1 MFGATSQFIARLKAV
16 HWLIVSLTFSG
27 FIFLLQAPW
36 DPEPHHDGIMFTAAF
51 AASKGMIANRDYFTQ
66 YGPLTPEIQGLWLH
80 LTDPTLLNLRIFTA
94 LLLTLSAGLLF
105 WTTYKFLGSKLAF
118 LIAVGWSLS
127 TPKILPTNLP
137 WSSIFSTLLIL
148 VVMLLIPHAMAA
160 SGVKQKFCGGLIG
173 FLLFMG
179 GFIRI
184 QMWLNCILL
193 ILAIL
198 ILRRRDGQTLVIN
211 GFVGGVVGLVIS
223 VSVMHWLGMYSSWF
237 SQCISWAIHA
247 YSGPKPD
254 IKAQIVNTLLP
265 LSFFYFSFIFIAYLK
280 LTQRIRNK
288 LFPSA
293 GLGIFLL
300 ALSQIGRIPLDYKLK
315 SFRNPKYMLIW
326 QSENVHYLLNDL
338 AIFAVLYFAYE
349 IIRYKLKT
357 ISLANLMYVALGLG
371 TLTQLYPSPDAL
383 HLWWIVPVCFAA
395 VAPLLPDR
403 MERLFGPGWQKST
416 GFAIGVLIFSLL
428 VNLGISASET
438 RVRYTDPI
446 LSGMRGS
453 ANSPTEETML
463 LLAKYGRTGSVDMQ
477 CQNGLFAS
485 AGGRYLASSG
495 AFVNWGPRGN
505 DINQTSSTQRFFCF
519 ISKPFSSQINLD
531 KWNKI
536 FEIESEI
543 PGQYN
548 VLFEKY

>member
-1 MFGATSQFIARLKAV
+1 MFDTTPKLVARLKAV
-16 HWLIVSLTFSG
+16 HWLIISLVFSG
-27 FIFLLQAPW
+27 FVFLFQASW

-51 AASKGMIANRDYFTQ
+51 AASKGKIPNRDYFTQ

-80 LTDPTLLNLRIFTA
+80 LTNPTLLNLRIFTA
-94 LLLTLSAGLLF
+94 LLLTITAGLLF
-105 WTTYKFLGSKLAF
+105 WTTYRFLGSKLAF

-148 VVMLLIPHAMAA
+148 VVMLLIPHVLAA
-160 SGVKQKFCGGLIG
+160 SGLKQRFYGGLIG

-179 GFIRI
+179 GFIRV

-193 ILAIL
+193 ILVIL
-198 ILRRRDGQTLVIN
+198 ILRRRDGQSLAIN
-211 GFVGGVVGLVIS
+211 GFVGGIIGLLIS
-223 VSVMHWLGMYSSWF
+223 LSVMHWLGMYSSWF

-254 IKAQIVNTLLP
+254 IKVQIVNTLMP

-280 LTQRIRNK
+280 FTQRIRNK
-288 LFPSA
+288 LFLSA
-293 GLGIFLL
+293 GVVILL
-300 ALSQIGRIPLDYKLK
+300 LTLSYIGRIPLDYKLK

-338 AIFAVLYFAYE
+338 AVFAVLYFTYE
-349 IIRYKLKT
+349 LMRYKLKT
-357 ISLANLMYVALGLG
+357 VSLANLMYLALGLA

-395 VAPLLPDR
+395 VAPLIPDR
-403 MERLFGPGWQKST
+403 MESLVGHGWQKST
-416 GFAIGVLIFSLL
+416 GFAVCALIFSLL

-438 RVRYTDPI
+438 RVRYTDPV
-446 LSGMRGS
+446 LSGMRGPG
-453 ANSPTEETML
+453 NSPTEKTML
-463 LLAKYGRTGSVDMQ
+463 LLAKYGRANSVDMQ

-485 AGGRYLASSG
+485 AGDRYLASSG
-495 AFVNWGPRGN
+495 AFVNWGPRGT

-519 ISKPFSSQINLD
+519 TSKPFSSQINLD
-531 KWNKI
+531 KWNEI
-536 FEIESEI
+536 FEVESEI

-548 VLFEKY
+548 VLFEKK